1 VAEADAEQ
9 GAGLP
14 VGEYLK
20 SVRESRGVQLEE
32 ASQVTKIGKNYLA
45 AIEEGQFDKLPNAA
59 YIKGFLRLYAGFL
72 SLSGDDVVR
81 RYEQSVAPARAQSES
96 KTEAETERPS
106 VEIME
111 RAKLGG
117 HGRWVI
123 PILLLSL
130 VILAALFYSDGDE
143 KRVRPSSKTAE
154 LPVAPPAPVQSQ
166 RSSAAPAPG
175 ALPAATPPPT
185 PAQSTPPPA
194 APAATPGTGPAT
206 ATAPGAP
213 PGAAHGII
221 LRLRFNQDSWLSI
234 TIDDS
239 ISQRYD
245 LKAGDII
252 EWKGARSFVL
262 DIGDGAAAE
271 AEFNGRPI
279 KALGPAGKPA
289 HVELKGE

>member
-1 VAEADAEQ
+1 VPDEGAEH

-14 VGEYLK
+14 VGEYLR
-20 SVRESRGVQLEE
+20 SVRESRGIQLEE
-32 ASQVTKIGKNYLA
+32 ASQVTKIGKNYLI

-72 SLSGDDVVR
+72 SLSGDQIVQ
-81 RYEQSVAPARAQSES
+81 RYEQSIPDARPQA
-96 KTEAETERPS
+96 EARPEPERPR

-111 RAKLGG
+111 RARLGG
-117 HGRWVI
+117 HGRWVV
-123 PILLLSL
+123 PVLLLGL
-130 VILAALFYSDGDE
+130 VILAALFLSDGEE
-143 KRVRPSSKTAE
+143 KRNRPTSKPAPAPAVAPAPSAAQPQRTTE
-154 LPVAPPAPVQSQ
+154 LPAPAPPAAAVPPAQAPA
-166 RSSAAPAPG
+166 AAPFATPATQPG
-175 ALPAATPPPT
+175 AVPGI
-185 PAQSTPPPA
+185 PPA
-194 APAATPGTGPAT
+194 APR
-206 ATAPGAP
+206 
-213 PGAAHGII
+213 HDGII

-271 AEFNGRPI
+271 AEFNGRPL
-279 KALGPAGKPA
+279 KALGEPGKPA
-289 HVELKGE
+289 HAELKGP

>member
-1 VAEADAEQ
+1 MAEADVEQ

-20 SVRESRGVQLEE
+20 SVRESRGIQLEE

-45 AIEEGQFDKLPNAA
+45 AIEDGQFDKLPNAA

-72 SLSGDDVVR
+72 SLSGDEVVR

-96 KTEAETERPS
+96 KAEVERPS

-130 VILAALFYSDGDE
+130 VILAALFFSDGEE

-154 LPVAPPAPVQSQ
+154 APVAVPAPAPVQPQ
-166 RSSAAPAPG
+166 RSSATASPG
-175 ALPAATPPPT
+175 ALPASTIPPS
-185 PAQSTPPPA
+185 PAQSSPQAA

-213 PGAAHGII
+213 PATAHGII
-221 LRLRFNQDSWLSI
+221 LRLHFNQDSWLSI

-271 AEFNGRPI
+271 AEFNGRPL

-289 HVELKGE
+289 HVELKSE

>member
-1 VAEADAEQ
+1 VPEADAER

-14 VGEYLK
+14 VGEYLRE
-20 SVRESRGVQLEE
+20 VRISRGLQLED
-32 ASQVTKIGKNYLA
+32 ASHVTKIGKNYLA

-72 SLSGDDVVR
+72 ELSGDEVVR
-81 RYEQSVAPARAQSES
+81 RYEQGLPAARPPVEISPEP
-96 KTEAETERPS
+96 ERPG

-123 PILLLSL
+123 PVLLLGL
-130 VILAALFYSDGDE
+130 VILAALFFSDGEE
-143 KRVRPSSKTAE
+143 KRTRPSSKTSETPA
-154 LPVAPPAPVQSQ
+154 APPARVAVQPQ
-166 RSSAAPAPG
+166 RSTAVRPVVQPGPSSAPQVQVPAPLSP
-175 ALPAATPPPT
+175 AIPAAV
-185 PAQSTPPPA
+185 PAP
-194 APAATPGTGPAT
+194 
-206 ATAPGAP
+206 ATAPGT
-213 PGAAHGII
+213 GHRDGII

-271 AEFNGRPI
+271 AEFNGRPL
-279 KALGPAGKPA
+279 KALGGAGKPA
-289 HVELKGE
+289 HVELKSE

>member
-1 VAEADAEQ
+1 VPEVDAERS
-9 GAGLP
+9 AGLP
-14 VGEYLK
+14 VGEYLRE
-20 SVRESRGVQLEE
+20 VRESRGIQLEE
-32 ASQVTKIGKNYLA
+32 ASRVTKIGKNYLA

-72 SLSGDDVVR
+72 SLSGDEVVR
-81 RYEQSVAPARAQSES
+81 RYEQGLPAARPTVEIQLEP
-96 KTEAETERPS
+96 ERPG

-111 RAKLGG
+111 RARLGG
-117 HGRWVI
+117 HGRWVV
-123 PILLLSL
+123 PVLLLSL
-130 VILAALFYSDGDE
+130 VILAALFFTDGEE
-143 KRVRPSSKTAE
+143 KRPRPSSKTMETPA
-154 LPVAPPAPVQSQ
+154 APPARVAVQAQ
-166 RSSAAPAPG
+166 RSSAAAKPAVPPGATAPPVPAP
-175 ALPAATPPPT
+175 APLPAVAPIV
-185 PAQSTPPPA
+185 
-194 APAATPGTGPAT
+194 APAAA
-206 ATAPGAP
+206 
-213 PGAAHGII
+213 PGAAHHDGII

-271 AEFNGRPI
+271 AEFNGRPL
-279 KALGPAGKPA
+279 KALGEAGKPA

>member
-1 VAEADAEQ
+1 MPEVDAERS
-9 GAGLP
+9 AGLP
-14 VGEYLK
+14 VGEYLRE
-20 SVRESRGVQLEE
+20 VRESRGLQLEE
-32 ASQVTKIGKNYLA
+32 ASRVTKIGKNYLA

-72 SLSGDDVVR
+72 ALSGDEIVQ
-81 RYEQSVAPARAQSES
+81 RYEQGLPAARPPVETRSEP
-96 KTEAETERPS
+96 ERPG

-111 RAKLGG
+111 RARLGG

-123 PILLLSL
+123 PVLLLSL
-130 VILAALFYSDGDE
+130 VILAALFFTDGEE
-143 KRVRPSSKTAE
+143 KRPRPSSKVTEA
-154 LPVAPPAPVQSQ
+154 PAAAPARVAVQAQ
-166 RSSAAPAPG
+166 RSSAVAKTGVQPGAIAPPVQAPAPLPV
-175 ALPAATPPPT
+175 AVPAAVP
-185 PAQSTPPPA
+185 
-194 APAATPGTGPAT
+194 APAVA
-206 ATAPGAP
+206 
-213 PGAAHGII
+213 PGAAHHDGII

-262 DIGDGAAAE
+262 DIGDGTAAE
-271 AEFNGRPI
+271 AEFNGRPL
-279 KALGPAGKPA
+279 KALGEAGKPA